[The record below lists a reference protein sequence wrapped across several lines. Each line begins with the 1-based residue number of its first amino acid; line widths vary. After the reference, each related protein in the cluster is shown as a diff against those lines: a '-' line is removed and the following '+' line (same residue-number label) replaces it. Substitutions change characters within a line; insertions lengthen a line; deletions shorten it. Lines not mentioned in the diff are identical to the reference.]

1 MYRKR
6 LIGFGLVTT
15 LFCALLGIR
24 LYYIQMVKSSFYSD
38 LALRQRSNEISTNT
52 KRGTIFDRNLLAM
65 TNKESIRTLVV
76 HKNLLKDNETLF
88 EEVLENTLLPQEEL
102 KELVNS
108 NNFILQIPV
117 EDDFKIKHSNI
128 YFVDIVQRYSSDNIL
143 SHVIGYINKSE
154 NSGESGLERVYDE
167 YLNVGNEK
175 SLVLEYDRSREIII
189 NASEH
194 VSKKDNPNN
203 PSAIKLTIDSQI
215 QEIVER
221 IMDEEKVKGAVVVSE
236 VESGKILA
244 MASRP
249 NFKQDEIYE
258 YLNRSDMALY
268 NKAIQVSYPPGSI
281 FKLVVLITALE
292 SEMEFEN
299 REYVCNGYEEI
310 NGVKIKCTGVHE
322 ILNLDEAFYK
332 SCNSVF
338 IQLSKE
344 LGGRAIID
352 TAKRLGLGEKIGIGL
367 LEEVSGNLPED
378 NEIHGAAVGNIAIGQ
393 GEIEATPLQ
402 ITNLLMIIANG
413 GIQKQLFLVEGITNK
428 DGMIL
433 KEINKNSDIQL
444 ISAGVS
450 NKVKENLIDVVEKGT
465 GRAMDTSY
473 FGGAGGKTGTAEAI
487 LYGKSAIHGWFSGF
501 FPQDNPK
508 YVMTILV
515 ENGNSGSR
523 SAAPIFEKIAKEI
536 DKIYPV
542 Y

>member
-6 LIGFGLVTT
+6 LIGFGLITT
-15 LFCALLGIR
+15 LFCLLLVIR

-52 KRGTIFDRNLLAM
+52 KRGTIFDRNLEAL
-65 TNKESIRTLVV
+65 TNKESVKTLVV
-76 HKNLLKDNETLF
+76 HKNLLNEDQLLYQ
-88 EEVLENTLLPQEEL
+88 EVLENTLLSQEDL

-108 NNFILQIPV
+108 NNFILKIPV
-117 EDDFKIKHSNI
+117 EDDFKINHSNI
-128 YFVDIVQRYSSDNIL
+128 YFVDIVQRYRSDNIL

-175 SLVLEYDRSREIII
+175 SLLLEYDRSREIVL

-194 VSKKDNPNN
+194 VSEKDDPNN

-215 QEIVER
+215 QERVER

-258 YLNRSDMALY
+258 YLNKSDMALY

-281 FKLVVLITALE
+281 FKLVVLIAALE

-367 LEEVSGNLPED
+367 MEEVSGNLPED
-378 NEIHGAAVGNIAIGQ
+378 DEIHGAAVGNIAIGQ
-393 GEIEATPLQ
+393 GKIESTPLQ

-428 DGMIL
+428 EGMIL
-433 KEINKNSDIQL
+433 KEINKDSDIQI
-444 ISAGVS
+444 ISAEVS
-450 NKVKENLIDVVEKGT
+450 NKVKKNLIDVVEKGT
-465 GRAMDTSY
+465 GRAIDTSY
-473 FGGAGGKTGTAEAI
+473 FGGAGGKTGSAEAV

-501 FPQDNPK
+501 FPQDKPK

-515 ENGNSGSR
+515 ENGNSGSK